1 MVAVLTLPSLVQAQT
16 PGTPNTI
23 IHGGSTTAS
32 PALTPAYS
40 WTPISTVN
48 APAARA
54 DIYFQTV
61 WTGATGNPASAN
73 RMIVWGGDDGT
84 NALNSGG
91 VYNPATDTWTTIS
104 TTNAPA
110 GTSSASAV
118 WTGATGNPATANKMI
133 VVGGQVLQNNTTVN
147 TGGMYDPATNSW
159 TAISTA
165 GAVAYEDRVPIWTGN
180 TGDPTTSY
188 RLILYGGDN
197 LANDPVAP
205 SIYDP
210 AADTWTTGSTTN
222 APVGRYLCTAV
233 WTGNT
238 GNAATSNLMIVY
250 GGEDFSSSAVYN
262 TGGIY
267 NLKTNTWSALPASAT
282 MGLRENQSGAWTGS
296 AMVLWGGD
304 TDAFTPSYPT
314 SGASYNPLTNTWTD
328 IATAGAPPGRQD
340 GSTFWTGDGM
350 IVYAGALYSGG
361 SWTLKSDGGI
371 YDSVHNSWTALP
383 TTGAPVARFTNG
395 AVWTGSQLIVFGGF
409 TNSAL
414 TAVTNTGGVLT
425 NKPVFALGSQAQGSP
440 LLQSFNIDNVNGTGA
455 LTGATVTFSG
465 ANAADFAVSTAP
477 SASIAAG
484 GNSAF
489 TISFTPG
496 GTGARSATM
505 AIASNDPSRS
515 PYLVALS
522 GTGNASAPTVTTA
535 TQSGVTATSAT
546 LGGNVTSD
554 GGASVTDRGIVW
566 GTSTGPTTAD
576 NKVANGTGTG
586 TGSFSATVGS
596 LPVATTV
603 YVRAYATNSVTTSYG
618 NEVSFTT
625 LAQAPTVTTATQAS
639 VTSTSAT
646 LGGNVTSDGGASVT
660 DRGIVWGLSANPTTA
675 DTKVANGTGTGTF
688 SATVSG
694 LPVATTVHVRAY
706 ATNTVTTSY
715 GSDVSFTTPA
725 NPPTIITPTA
735 TGALSTTITLGGNVT
750 ATGGAPLLERGVV
763 YSLTTANASP
773 QIGGSGVTKVPEGA
787 TVTGVFTV
795 YVSGLTASSGYSYSA
810 YATNSGGTSY
820 TTPASTFTTAAPPP
834 AGPPTL
840 AFSAP
845 SNIIYTRPGGSSF
858 TWTYTTGTT
867 PATGFPGTYPV
878 TQIGYYN
885 VTAFNWILT
894 RGKFQYAAT
903 AAGPWTDMAVN
914 NDSPSYVTTT
924 GRVFRFVDNKPAD
937 LTTQD
942 AVGVSWALQG
952 PPSTVQTGTYVLPDN
967 PPTDITSERYVILN
981 TAAQGSA
988 VAKVTPTDT
997 GDIYGGYWVMES
1009 QSVPNLF
1016 TLQFDNTQGN
1026 TANLSLGTGTLPAVG
1041 LTANVKLR
1049 YYDLFQTD
1057 GNGNPIG
1064 GQGFA
1069 KTLTFTV
1076 VTDSTND
1083 LGNFGNDVQA
1093 NTYTTS
1099 YQYYPAVAT
1108 LSNGNYVVVWE
1119 SNGQGKSS
1127 TNYNGVYGQI
1137 FSATGSKVGGEFVIS
1152 NASVTTDEINPVVT
1166 ALNAGRFAVAYSTN
1180 KGSQYDIGIRIVEAN
1195 GTVGSE
1201 ITGET
1206 TVPTGGNG
1214 CYYPALATMTDGS
1227 FVVAWGDST
1236 NNTIR
1241 LQQFAAAA
1249 GAKVGSEVTI
1259 ATGASYQPGVAALSN
1274 GTYAVAWNDSTN
1286 SVTKVKIGAAGT
1298 PFSVGIASGSG
1309 SASPRLAPYS
1319 GGFVVVNDPTVM
1331 VGSTTTYPNIKAALF
1346 TNTGTAQG
1354 SAFTVNTRTAG
1365 NRLAPTVATLSGGG
1379 FVIAW
1384 HSDADDGF
1392 YNGITGR
1399 RYDSTGVAVD
1409 SADFQINQYRTQDQ
1423 EMPVVTGLA
1432 SNLFATAWMVYPDFN
1447 YADAEVVTRVLAS
1460 GPAPTITVPGSTV
1473 TLPSVLV
1480 NSTATGTTFNISA
1493 ANLGPATGN
1502 LIVTAPS
1509 GVQVSPDGATW
1520 SGSYAQGYA
1529 GGTLSSTAVYVRL
1542 ATAASPGTVTGNVQI
1557 TGGAA
1562 SAVNQAVSGTV
1573 TYVPVFGSA
1582 TVATDHS
1589 SYTAGAPITVT
1600 INNIKDQFGN
1610 AYLPSAAN
1618 VELTDVATSTVEVNA
1633 SLPSGQS
1640 SYSYGTSSAV
1650 AGSKT
1655 VQVLID
1661 GVLAFSGTI
1670 TVVSAGPTPFTTASV
1685 DSPPGAPG
1693 TSYAS
1698 IRSGM
1703 SIASSGALAFRGYLT
1718 MGGTVDAD
1726 NFMGM
1731 WKTPDGTPA
1740 SVALVARSGSI
1751 APDTGSG
1758 LYDVLPVNAVINN
1771 AAQTSFV
1778 GFVRVN
1784 TGSPNTTSSN
1794 DSGVW
1799 SELGGG
1805 GLHLMLREGTAIT
1818 GGTVTAAAPSSWVA
1832 TGNTK
1837 AAFTVQFASGSA
1849 LVRGGI
1855 SGGVGSVTTLAT
1867 EGGAAPG
1874 GGTFDTF
1881 VGNSADP
1888 RMDASD
1894 DVAFLGYL
1902 QGSAG
1907 ASGIYYQ
1914 SAAGSLVA
1922 VASSGQTSFGIAD
1935 TFTAFERPS
1944 LGSSTEIA
1952 FRAFLTTNGQAV
1964 FKGNPATQSS
1974 ILPVAVTGD
1983 TSAQIATIPASRKLW
1998 SIWSPFSDA
2007 NGRIAFRASLVDT
2020 AGNTNENRAILA
2032 DTSGTLKVIAKVGD
2046 SAVGLAG
2053 ETFANFDHPVIGD
2066 GDQAAFQAST
2076 NAGSVGVWR
2085 EAAGGGALA
2094 LILKVGDTFTINSVT
2109 ETVASIVIAGG
2120 STDDRKYETKCIDA
2134 AGHMLIHVTYVSG
2147 KTGILLSAP

>member
-1 MVAVLTLPSLVQAQT
+1 MLAGQRLDVKGLERQAEAFAAMGRSLKTGGEFLLYGCDLAAGQAGDAFIHEFARVTGANVAASTNKTGAAALGGDWVLEARTGVAPVEPMFTEGFDYPALLPVPITGVDPNSNPVYVRPGGISNTWTFGPFNSVGNGAAGIPDGPATVSRLVYYDSGTSMLTRGKFQYSTDGGSSWTDMPYGNPDTSTGLTVAGKMYRFVDNKPADTTTTDSFFTAWSYVSYGAVTSGGQT
-16 PGTPNTI
+16 VFADNPPTDVFPIALDYWGTP
-23 IHGGSTTAS
+23 
-32 PALTPAYS
+32 
-40 WTPISTVN
+40 
-48 APAARA
+48 APG
-54 DIYFQTV
+54 DVIVGLSKTD
-61 WTGATGNPASAN
+61 TGNPNGGVYGIDSQSVPNLFSISGASLSLGSGALPAVGQSSTVTLHYYDIYQTDSSGAPIGGQGVTRAVTMTHRAN
-73 RMIVWGGDDGT
+73 PSGFGNDLHANTFTTNAQANAQVAGLSDGSFVVVWRSVGQDGETTSFGGIYGQKYTAAGVASGSEFAISPAGNGINESAPTVSALSGGRFVVAYVQANADNDVIYRIVNADGSLTAETSVASTTTGNQTAPWATTLSTGNFAIAWIGPNGADTADVWVRQFDGTTGAALASSEQVVNTLQTGSQSIPGVAGLSDGNCAVSWRDPANSGDVYARVMGTTAAVSSQITVISTAATQANPRIAALTGGGFVVTYSESGRTEGGIADTTSQSNIYARRYDNTGTLQGSEFLVNAGVTFNQITPAISRLSGGGFIIGWTSNTDPDGT
-84 NALNSGG
+84 NGVFARRFDATGTAVDAFEFQLNQRRTDAQTTPSLTALASDSFATSWTDATLDGTGNSGIG
-91 VYNPATDTWTTIS
+91 ARVFTA
-104 TTNAPA
+104 AV
-110 GTSSASAV
+110 SASA
-118 WTGATGNPATANKMI
+118 PA
-133 VVGGQVLQNNTTVN
+133 
-147 TGGMYDPATNSW
+147 
-159 TAISTA
+159 
-165 GAVAYEDRVPIWTGN
+165 
-180 TGDPTTSY
+180 
-188 RLILYGGDN
+188 
-197 LANDPVAP
+197 
-205 SIYDP
+205 
-210 AADTWTTGSTTN
+210 
-222 APVGRYLCTAV
+222 
-233 WTGNT
+233 
-238 GNAATSNLMIVY
+238 
-250 GGEDFSSSAVYN
+250 
-262 TGGIY
+262 
-267 NLKTNTWSALPASAT
+267 
-282 MGLRENQSGAWTGS
+282 
-296 AMVLWGGD
+296 
-304 TDAFTPSYPT
+304 
-314 SGASYNPLTNTWTD
+314 
-328 IATAGAPPGRQD
+328 
-340 GSTFWTGDGM
+340 
-350 IVYAGALYSGG
+350 
-361 SWTLKSDGGI
+361 
-371 YDSVHNSWTALP
+371 
-383 TTGAPVARFTNG
+383 
-395 AVWTGSQLIVFGGF
+395 
-409 TNSAL
+409 
-414 TAVTNTGGVLT
+414 
-425 NKPVFALGSQAQGSP
+425 
-440 LLQSFNIDNVNGTGA
+440 
-455 LTGATVTFSG
+455 
-465 ANAADFAVSTAP
+465 
-477 SASIAAG
+477 
-484 GNSAF
+484 
-489 TISFTPG
+489 
-496 GTGARSATM
+496 
-505 AIASNDPSRS
+505 
-515 PYLVALS
+515 
-522 GTGNASAPTVTTA
+522 VTTA
-535 TQSGVTATSAT
+535 TQSGVTATSAA

-586 TGSFSATVGS
+586 SFSATVSS

-603 YVRAYATNSVTTSYG
+603 FVRAYATNSVTTSYG
-618 NEVSFTT
+618 NEISFTT
-625 LAQAPTVTTATQAS
+625 LAQAPTVTTAAQAS

-675 DTKVANGTGTGTF
+675 NTKVANGTGTGSF

-715 GSDVSFTTPA
+715 GSDISFTTPA
-725 NPPTIITPTA
+725 NLPTIITPTA

-773 QIGGSGVTKVPEGA
+773 QIGGSGVTKVAEGA
-787 TVTGVFTV
+787 TITGAFTV
-795 YVSGLTASSGYSYSA
+795 YVSGLTASSGYSYAA
-810 YATNSGGTSY
+810 YATNSAGTSY
-820 TTPASTFTTAAPPP
+820 TSPASTFTTAATPP

-914 NDSPSYVTTT
+914 NDSPSYVTTA

-952 PPSTVQTGTYVLPDN
+952 PPGTVQT
-967 PPTDITSERYVILN
+967 
-981 TAAQGSA
+981 
-988 VAKVTPTDT
+988 
-997 GDIYGGYWVMES
+997 
-1009 QSVPNLF
+1009 
-1016 TLQFDNTQGN
+1016 
-1026 TANLSLGTGTLPAVG
+1026 
-1041 LTANVKLR
+1041 
-1049 YYDLFQTD
+1049 
-1057 GNGNPIG
+1057 
-1064 GQGFA
+1064 
-1069 KTLTFTV
+1069 
-1076 VTDSTND
+1076 
-1083 LGNFGNDVQA
+1083 
-1093 NTYTTS
+1093 
-1099 YQYYPAVAT
+1099 
-1108 LSNGNYVVVWE
+1108 
-1119 SNGQGKSS
+1119 
-1127 TNYNGVYGQI
+1127 
-1137 FSATGSKVGGEFVIS
+1137 
-1152 NASVTTDEINPVVT
+1152 
-1166 ALNAGRFAVAYSTN
+1166 
-1180 KGSQYDIGIRIVEAN
+1180 
-1195 GTVGSE
+1195 
-1201 ITGET
+1201 
-1206 TVPTGGNG
+1206 
-1214 CYYPALATMTDGS
+1214 
-1227 FVVAWGDST
+1227 
-1236 NNTIR
+1236 
-1241 LQQFAAAA
+1241 
-1249 GAKVGSEVTI
+1249 
-1259 ATGASYQPGVAALSN
+1259 GVAALSN

-1298 PFSVGIASGSG
+1298 PFSAGIASGSG

-1319 GGFVVVNDPTVM
+1319 AGFVVVNDATVM

-1460 GPAPTITVPGSTV
+1460 GPAPTITVPGGTI

-1480 NSTATGTTFNISA
+1480 NSAATGATFNISA

-1562 SAVNQAVSGTV
+1562 SAVNQAVSGSV

-1618 VELTDVATSTVEVNA
+1618 VQLTDVATSTVEVNA

-1661 GVLAFSGTI
+1661 GALAFSGSI

-1718 MGGTVDAD
+1718 MGGTVNAD

-1731 WKTPDGTPA
+1731 WKTPDGIPA
-1740 SVALVARSGSI
+1740 SVALVARSGSV

-1818 GGTVTAAAPSSWVA
+1818 GGTVTAVAPSSWVA

-1914 SAAGSLVA
+1914 SASGSLVA

-1952 FRAFLTTNGQAV
+1952 FRAFLATNGQAV

-1983 TSAQIATIPASRKLW
+1983 TSAQIATSR
-1998 SIWSPFSDA
+1998 P
-2007 NGRIAFRASLVDT
+2007 V
-2020 AGNTNENRAILA
+2020 
-2032 DTSGTLKVIAKVGD
+2032 
-2046 SAVGLAG
+2046 
-2053 ETFANFDHPVIGD
+2053 ANFG
-2066 GDQAAFQAST
+2066 AS
-2076 NAGSVGVWR
+2076 
-2085 EAAGGGALA
+2085 GA
-2094 LILKVGDTFTINSVT
+2094 
-2109 ETVASIVIAGG
+2109 
-2120 STDDRKYETKCIDA
+2120 R
-2134 AGHMLIHVTYVSG
+2134 
-2147 KTGILLSAP
+2147 SATQTAR